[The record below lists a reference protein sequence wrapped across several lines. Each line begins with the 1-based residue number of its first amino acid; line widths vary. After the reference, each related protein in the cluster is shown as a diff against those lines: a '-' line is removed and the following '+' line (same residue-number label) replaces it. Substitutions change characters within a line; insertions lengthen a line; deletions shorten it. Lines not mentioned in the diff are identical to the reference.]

1 MWYLEEKVN
10 DEVYFCHVEKHRN
23 WYDKLILPYWMCVS
37 RHSRN
42 KKFTFL
48 FFVCFFLSG
57 LSFSDTDDSQ
67 DSSGRKG
74 TIFYS
79 TLPLTPAHKHWYIY
93 LQLCMWDGYHVFLI
107 ATLMFTR
114 LLLNEIYHLIGLP
127 FDWLVDDG
135 MFACLLDKLFL
146 GFLLQRFDMGNR
158 WIWTRIDYHPCIKSE
173 PTNQAC

>member
-1 MWYLEEKVN
+1 
-10 DEVYFCHVEKHRN
+10 
-23 WYDKLILPYWMCVS
+23 
-37 RHSRN
+37 
-42 KKFTFL
+42 
-48 FFVCFFLSG
+48 
-57 LSFSDTDDSQ
+57 
-67 DSSGRKG
+67 
-74 TIFYS
+74 
-79 TLPLTPAHKHWYIY
+79 
-93 LQLCMWDGYHVFLI
+93 MWDGYHVFLI